1 MVKRID
7 ERHVR
12 RYVNGVAGLVKFSML
27 ALLLGFLPPSIQAQ
41 WRGGSIGGV
50 VMLSSGE
57 RARGVTLSVSAGG
70 VTYMA
75 RSRRSGAFLLADLP
89 PGNYELTAEKSGL
102 GTVIVSGVRVEPA
115 LRTIARV
122 IMPESEDDIVTVTEE
137 SNLAD
142 AARVWSGL
150 TVDRSGIVLLPPPF
164 TLAGVVER
172 GGLLRLLGAGS
183 GDSLQ
188 FDGIRTAGDDLTFR
202 TLFDFG
208 AVEAIRLVGAERDVT
223 SSSIGPAVDL
233 TFRSTERSSG
243 TLRFSLAPAAWA
255 DGEEETRTY
264 VDGAALVG
272 GELIDGRLWGIT
284 SYARRHRAETGSD
297 LDGENAFARLELQA
311 TPRITFRGLGT
322 RLDRSDVDA
331 DFVHLRG
338 DVLAQLPGSAIA
350 IAVAQS
356 DDQRIGTDSTARA
369 GATFWSSAALATE
382 IRAGAELRD
391 RDEGDLS
398 SHAFWISDVARWS
411 RLTVVAGLR
420 YADSEAG
427 DDGES
432 TFLPRLQATFSSL
445 SGLTLFRAG
454 ANRFREEERLTPS
467 QVQELDELFV
477 SVEHSILPEFTWE
490 VALSN
495 RQGDRRCDLCAERAD
510 VIELFAT
517 KRLSNSWMMQVHAEA
532 IDSDAAHAMWPEW
545 SYAVSGAVQLP
556 MSTSVGVVASGA
568 ARLGEQESYHDIDAR
583 FSRSFD
589 LDRISLGL
597 SLDLLNLLG
606 NASIADEE
614 PSRAVRFEA
623 RVDF

>member
-1 MVKRID
+1 MKRID

-12 RYVNGVAGLVKFSML
+12 RYVNGVASLLKVSML
-27 ALLLGFLPPSIQAQ
+27 AVLLVLLPPSLHAQ

-50 VMLSSGE
+50 VTLASGA
-57 RARGVTLSVSAGG
+57 RARGVTLSATAGG
-70 VTYMA
+70 VTYAA

-89 PGNYELTAEKSGL
+89 PGNYELTAEKTGL
-102 GTVIVSGVRVEPA
+102 GTVIVSGLRVEPA
-115 LRTIARV
+115 LRTIVRV
-122 IMPESEDDIVTVTEE
+122 AMPESEDDIVTVTEE

-142 AARVWSGL
+142 PARVWSGL

-164 TLAGVVER
+164 TLAGMVER
-172 GGLLRLLGAGS
+172 GGLLRLVAAGS

-188 FDGIRTAGDDLTFR
+188 FDGIRTTGDNLIFR

-243 TLRFSLAPAAWA
+243 TLTFSLAPAAWA
-255 DGEEETRTY
+255 DGEDDTRTY
-264 VDGAALVG
+264 VDGAALIG
-272 GELIDGRLWGIT
+272 GELIERRLWGIT
-284 SYARRHRAETGSD
+284 SYARRHRAEKGPD
-297 LDGENAFARLELQA
+297 LDAENAFARLELQA
-311 TPRITFRGLGT
+311 SPRITLRGLGT

-338 DVLAQLPGSAIA
+338 DLLAQLPGSAIT

-356 DDQRIGTDSTARA
+356 DDQRIGTDGTARV
-369 GATFWSSAALATE
+369 GAMFWSSASLATE
-382 IRAGAELRD
+382 IRAGAEVRD

-398 SHAFWISDVARWS
+398 SQAFWISDVARWS
-411 RLTVVAGLR
+411 RVTVVAGAR
-420 YADSEAG
+420 YADNEAK
-427 DDGES
+427 S
-432 TFLPRLQATFSSL
+432 SFLPRLQGTFSSL
-445 SGLTLFRAG
+445 SGLTLFHVG
-454 ANRFREEERLTPS
+454 ANRFREEESLTPTAGK
-467 QVQELDELFV
+467 ELDELFV
-477 SVEHSILPEFTWE
+477 SVEHSVLPEFTWE

-495 RQGDRRCDLCAERAD
+495 RQGDRSCDACAERAD
-510 VIELFAT
+510 VVELFAT
-517 KRLSNSWMMQVHAEA
+517 KRLSNSWMMQLHAEA
-532 IDSDAAHAMWPEW
+532 IDSDAVRPLWPEW

-556 MSTSVGVVASGA
+556 MATSVGVVASGA
-568 ARLGEQESYHDIDAR
+568 ARMGGEESYHDIDAR
-583 FSRSFD
+583 LSRTFD
-589 LDRISLGL
+589 LDRIRLGV
-597 SLDLLNLLG
+597 SLDLLNVLG